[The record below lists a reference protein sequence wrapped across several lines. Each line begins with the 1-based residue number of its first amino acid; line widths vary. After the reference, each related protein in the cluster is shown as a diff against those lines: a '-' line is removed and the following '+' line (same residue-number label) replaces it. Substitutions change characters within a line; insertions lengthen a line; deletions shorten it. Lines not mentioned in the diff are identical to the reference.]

1 LTIVTMSD
9 HTLLYGL
16 KNFRINV
23 DLGSKKVQIFISKK
37 SSEYVLLIMLIV
49 SKLSYN
55 MQKKTM

>member
-1 LTIVTMSD
+1 MSD